1 MSAPIVPLVRVTV
14 LWVVLL
20 APWEG
25 TSQASVKG
33 RHLTPTS
40 IEWLHL
46 DGADVIIDIHS
57 WSLLPVLGQVI

>member
-1 MSAPIVPLVRVTV
+1 MSAPIVPLVLVTV

-25 TSQASVKG
+25 TVQAPVQG
-33 RHLTPTS
+33 RHLTPIS

-46 DGADVIIDIHS
+46 DGADVIIGIHS
-57 WSLLPVLGQVI
+57 